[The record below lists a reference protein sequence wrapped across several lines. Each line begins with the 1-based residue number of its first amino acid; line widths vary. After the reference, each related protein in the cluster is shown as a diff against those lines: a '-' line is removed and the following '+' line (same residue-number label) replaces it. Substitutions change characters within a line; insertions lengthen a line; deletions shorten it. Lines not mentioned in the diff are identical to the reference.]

1 MREVVL
7 PKSAAPARRGL
18 VLYGALLTAI
28 QGTARKPLAFP
39 ILDIANGLT
48 AGETAIACGIAG
60 RARGVFVA
68 AGSIAEGREK
78 NFLPCDHAPT

>member
-1 MREVVL
+1 ML
-7 PKSAAPARRGL
+7 PKGAAPMRRGL
-18 VLYGALLTAI
+18 VLDGALLTAI
-28 QGTARKPLAFP
+28 QGAARKPLAFP
-39 ILDIANGLT
+39 ILDIANGLI
-48 AGETAIACGIAG
+48 AGGAAIACGVAG